1 MAEYSF
7 LDNFM
12 LMKKTDEYM
21 LGRIKWKFNKYK
33 ISNNYTF
40 FFEELSPSIQAYLRT
55 SIDEH
60 LSGIP
65 VIFFTKPSNEWTL
78 LCTKQVLGYT
88 DQKIFRI
95 NLQDIAVISP
105 FLIRKPKGEWDELT
119 VLDKQEKS
127 YVFHTYDGY
136 AHNALHNV
144 LLMCC
149 RLVD

>member
-1 MAEYSF
+1 MVEYSF

-65 VIFFTKPSNEWTL
+65 VIFLPNLQTNGPYFAPSRFSPIQTKKSS
-78 LCTKQVLGYT
+78 GS
-88 DQKIFRI
+88 IFR
-95 NLQDIAVISP
+95 
-105 FLIRKPKGEWDELT
+105 T
-119 VLDKQEKS
+119 
-127 YVFHTYDGY
+127 
-136 AHNALHNV
+136 
-144 LLMCC
+144 
-149 RLVD
+149 